1 MKKFL
6 KKTARFAVRNLV
18 LMIGMVLLGVWA
30 FPQNFNPQPYF
41 SSFNGNNNR
50 ADISIDYAEDAAP
63 MAMMAKRSV
72 GRGAG
77 ISMPSNEAF
86 ADVSAEDRKVIKNAS
101 LNIEADDTDI
111 AKDLVEE
118 KVAELNGVVTQMN
131 SYEVRSGVLAYNMTL
146 RIPSG
151 DLNIALENIASL
163 GIKKSENLSSSDIT
177 AQYQDTA
184 NQISN
189 LEIRRERL
197 RELMKFKT
205 DSLNDVLQIDR
216 ELSNVQN
223 QIENMERSQK
233 RRDTDVDFSTIRLS
247 IQPKT
252 QIGDFSTPA
261 EWNMEKTWKDS
272 VNDLIASLQ
281 KITAQ
286 AIRIAVYAPIWIP
299 VLLILWLIQRSIRR
313 RTEQPKTKKIVK
325 KSDKK
330 D

>member
-6 KKTARFAVRNLV
+6 KNTARFVVRNLI
-18 LMIGMVLLGVWA
+18 LMVGLVLLGVWA

-41 SSFNGNNNR
+41 DTSHNNSPE
-50 ADISIDYAEDAAP
+50 IEMDYMMEEAP
-63 MAMMAKRSV
+63 MEFMAKSSV
-72 GRGAG
+72 QRNSR
-77 ISMPSNEAF
+77 ISMPNNQAF
-86 ADVSAEDRKVIKNAS
+86 ADVADEQRKVIKNAS
-101 LNIEADDTDI
+101 LNIEANDTDI

-118 KVAELNGVVTQMN
+118 KVAELNGVVTNMN

-151 DLNIALENIASL
+151 ELDNALENIASL
-163 GIKKSENLSSSDIT
+163 GIKKSENLSSNDIT

-184 NQISN
+184 NQIAN

-197 RELMKFKT
+197 RELMKFET
-205 DSLNDVLQIDR
+205 DNLADVLQIDR

-223 QIENMERSQK
+223 QIENLERSQQ
-233 RRDTDVDFSTIRLS
+233 RRDTDVDFSTVQLN

-261 EWNMEKTWKDS
+261 EWNVEKTWKDS
-272 VNDLIASLQ
+272 VNDLIGSLQ

-299 VLLILWLIQRSIRR
+299 ALIILWMIQRSIRR
-313 RTEQPKTKKIVK
+313 RTERPRMKKSSK